1 MLAHLNLPCGGPE
14 AKYFFQHTVV
24 LRGPVLC
31 TLHSLLSAL
40 VEAST
45 ENAQQGVLRSLPGGG
60 AIRP

>member
-14 AKYFFQHTVV
+14 M